1 MLPMRIWLT
10 VQKKIK
16 PNKICS
22 LDTDFVPLLIRNIT
36 QNPIRQPMKKR
47 TIFAATLVALTM
59 GTQAQVI
66 ESYQVR
72 DAVTL
77 RGPIETDSINGEGR
91 KYETKNLL
99 STAIGLNQEYYA
111 TQPMQ
116 ADTAGVITLAKADGE
131 HLIYVATTQIRT
143 DRFVKA
149 KLKVS
154 SPARW
159 EVYVD
164 GVSKMKKENAD
175 DSLDMKTTRDI
186 ALRME
191 PERNYEITIKLL
203 AHKDDKAVP
212 AFKCEVV
219 KDKGYEEANVLSG
232 HNLKKRFTLD
242 NTVYGNRVIDVA
254 ISPSGKYLL
263 TRYWNNY
270 SKGRQHVYAQLSEV
284 KTGKVLIANAKDG
297 MRWMPKS
304 DKLYYTATAAT
315 GNNVIVLNP
324 ATLTE
329 EVLLT
334 EIPADGFTW
343 APTEDYLIYY
353 PHEKGQAEQGPLKR
367 VATPRDRIPG
377 YRGRSFLA
385 KYDIKKGTTERLTY
399 GKRSTSLND
408 ISRDG
413 KKILFSTY
421 AENITVRPFGS
432 TSFYQLDLTTYAI
445 DTLVYETGFVN
456 SAKFSPDGTQVL
468 FIGSAESFDG
478 IGKNCGQ
485 HPIANDYD
493 KQAYIMDL
501 ATRKVTPITMDFA
514 PSVNFL
520 QWNAADKHIYFT
532 TDDKDEVNVYRYNT
546 TKKAFEMLPLEVSVI
561 QRFSIP
567 SQNAGMAAYYGQDD
581 HTAGVGYLFDMK
593 KMTSRLIADPM
604 KPILDEIELGETHEW
619 NFTASDGTIIHGKY
633 CLPPAFDPTKKYPL
647 IVYYYG
653 GTTPTVKGI
662 SNPYCAQLFASRDYV
677 VYVVQPSGTLG
688 YGQEFAARHVN
699 AWGKRTADDI
709 IEGTKQFCA
718 EHPYVDAERIG
729 CLGASYGGFMTQY
742 LQTQTDIFAAAVSH
756 AGISNVTSYWG
767 EGYWGYS
774 YNAIAA
780 ADSYPW
786 QNPDLFTKQGSLFN
800 ADKINTPLLLLHG
813 TVDTNVPIG
822 ESIQLFNALKIL
834 GKTVE
839 FIQVEGE
846 DHFVA
851 DYDKRVLWHNTIM
864 AWFARYL
871 QGNDKWWNDLYPER
885 HL

>member
-1 MLPMRIWLT
+1 MQRLP
-10 VQKKIK
+10 QKVKKREQTYYI
-16 PNKICS
+16 N
-22 LDTDFVPLLIRNIT
+22 T
-36 QNPIRQPMKKR
+36 MKKR
-47 TIFAATLVALTM
+47 TMLVATLVALTL

-77 RGPIETDSINGEGR
+77 REPILADSTNTEGR
-91 KYETKNLL
+91 KFDTRNLL
-99 STAIGLNQEYYA
+99 STAIGLNQDNFS
-111 TQPMQ
+111 TQTME
-116 ADTAGVITLAKADGE
+116 ADTTGFVTLVKAEGE
-131 HLIYVATTQIRT
+131 HFIYVVSTQIRA
-143 DRFVKA
+143 DRFMKGR
-149 KLKVS
+149 LKVT
-154 SPARW
+154 SPIRW
-159 EVYVD
+159 EAFVD
-164 GVSKMKKENAD
+164 GASKMKKENAE
-175 DSLDMKTTRDI
+175 DSLNVNTARDI

-191 PERNYEITIKLL
+191 PERNYEITIKFL
-203 AHKDDKAVP
+203 AHKDDKTAP
-212 AFKCEVV
+212 AFKCEVE
-219 KDKGYEEANVLSG
+219 KDKGYEEVNVFSG
-232 HNLKKRFTLD
+232 HDLKKRFTLD

-254 ISPSGKYLL
+254 VSPSGKYLL

-270 SKGRQHVYAQLSEV
+270 SKGRQHVYAQLSDV
-284 KTGKVLIANAKDG
+284 KTGKVIIANAKDG

-315 GNNVIVLNP
+315 GNNVIILDP

-343 APTEDYLIYY
+343 SPTEDFLIYY
-353 PHEKGQAEQGPLKR
+353 PNEKGQSEQGPLKR
-367 VATPRDRIPG
+367 VVTPRDRIPG
-377 YRGRSFLA
+377 FRGRSFLA

-399 GKRSTSLND
+399 GHHSTSLHD
-408 ISRDG
+408 ISKDG
-413 KKILFSTY
+413 QKILFSTY
-421 AENITVRPFGS
+421 AENVTVRPFGS
-432 TSFYQLDLTTYAI
+432 TSIYQLDLNTYAI
-445 DTLVYETGFVN
+445 DTLVYENGFVN
-456 SAKFSPDGTQVL
+456 SAKYSPDGQQVL
-468 FIGSAESFDG
+468 FLGSAESFDA
-478 IGKNCGQ
+478 IGKNCGN

-493 KQAYIMDL
+493 KQAYLMNL
-501 ATRKVTPITMDFA
+501 TTREVTPITKDFD

-520 QWNAADKHIYFT
+520 QWNVADKHIYFS
-532 TDDKDEVNVYRYNT
+532 TDDKDEVNIYRYNT
-546 TKKAFEMLPLEVSVI
+546 VKKAFEQLPLQVSVI
-561 QRFSIP
+561 QRFSLP
-567 SQNAGMAAYYGQDD
+567 SQSATVAAYYGQDD
-581 HTAGVGYLFDMK
+581 HTSGVGYLYDMK
-593 KMTSRLIADPM
+593 KKTSRLIADPM

-619 NFTASDGTIIHGKY
+619 NFTASDGTTIHGKY
-633 CLPPAFDPTKKYPL
+633 CLPPSFDPEKKYPL

-677 VYVVQPSGTLG
+677 VYVIQPSGTLG

-871 QGNDKWWNDLYPER
+871 QGTDKWWNDLYPER

>member
-1 MLPMRIWLT
+1 MNRKIML
-10 VQKKIK
+10 
-16 PNKICS
+16 
-22 LDTDFVPLLIRNIT
+22 
-36 QNPIRQPMKKR
+36 
-47 TIFAATLVALTM
+47 AATLVALAL
-59 GTQAQVI
+59 GAPAQVI
-66 ESYQVR
+66 ESFQVR
-72 DAVTL
+72 DAVTV
-77 RGPIETDSINGEGR
+77 RGPIETDSINSEGR
-91 KYETKNLL
+91 KFETRDLL
-99 STAIGLNQEYYA
+99 NTSIGLAQNNYA
-111 TQPMQ
+111 TQPMT
-116 ADTAGVITLAKADGE
+116 ADTTGFVTLDKATEE
-131 HLIYVATTQIRT
+131 HLIYIVNTQIRT
-143 DRFVKA
+143 DRFMKG
-149 KLKVS
+149 KLKVT
-154 SPARW
+154 SPVRW
-159 EVYVD
+159 EAYIN
-164 GVSKMKKENAD
+164 GVSKSKKENAD
-175 DSLDMKTTRDI
+175 DSIDVHASRDI
-186 ALRME
+186 SLRME
-191 PERNYEITIKLL
+191 PERNYEVTIKLL
-203 AHKDDKAVP
+203 AHKDDKVAP
-212 AFKCEVV
+212 IFKCEVV
-219 KDKGYEEANVLSG
+219 ADNGYEEVNVFTG
-232 HNLKKRFTLD
+232 HELKNRFTLD
-242 NTVYGNRVIDVA
+242 NTVYGNRVIDIA

-284 KTGKVLIANAKDG
+284 KSGKVLIANAKDG

-304 DKLYYTATAAT
+304 DKLYYTVTASE
-315 GNNVIVLNP
+315 GNDVILLDP
-324 ATLTE
+324 MTLTE

-334 EIPADGFTW
+334 GIPAEGFTW

-353 PHEKGQAEQGPLKR
+353 PRENGSAEQGPLKR
-367 VATPRDRIPG
+367 VVTPRDRIPG
-377 YRGRSFLA
+377 HRGRSFLA

-399 GKRSTSLND
+399 GKRSSYLND

-413 KKILFSTY
+413 TKILFSTS
-421 AENITVRPFGS
+421 AENMTERPFGN
-432 TSFYQLDLTTYAI
+432 TSIYQLNLNSYKI
-445 DTLVYETGFVN
+445 DTLVYESGFVDN
-456 SAKFSPDGTQVL
+456 AKYSPDGTQVL
-468 FIGSAESFDG
+468 FIGSAEAFDG
-478 IGKNCGQ
+478 IGKNCGK

-493 KQAYIMDL
+493 KQAFIMNL
-501 ATRKVTPITMDFA
+501 ATRELTPITKEFN

-520 QWNAADKHIYFT
+520 QWNVADKHIYFS
-532 TDDKDEVNVYRYNT
+532 TDDKDEVNIYRYNT
-546 TKKAFEMLPLEVSVI
+546 TKRAFELLPLEVSVI
-561 QRFSIP
+561 QRFTLP
-567 SQNAGMAAYYGQDD
+567 SQSASMAAYYGQDD
-581 HTAGVGYLFDMK
+581 HTSGVAYLFDMK

-619 NFTASDGTIIHGKY
+619 NFTASDGTTIHGKY
-633 CLPPAFDPTKKYPL
+633 CLPPSFDPEKKYPL

-662 SNPYCAQLFASRDYV
+662 SNPYCAQLFASRNYI
-677 VYVVQPSGTLG
+677 VYVIQPSGTIG
-688 YGQEFAARHVN
+688 YGQEFSARHVN

-709 IEGTKQFCA
+709 IEGTKQFCK
-718 EHPYVDAERIG
+718 EHPYVDSEHIG

-834 GKTVE
+834 GKPVE

-846 DHFVA
+846 NHFVS

-871 QGNDKWWNDLYPER
+871 QGCEKWWNDLYPKR

>member
-1 MLPMRIWLT
+1 
-10 VQKKIK
+10 
-16 PNKICS
+16 
-22 LDTDFVPLLIRNIT
+22 
-36 QNPIRQPMKKR
+36 MKKR
-47 TIFAATLVALTM
+47 LLLAATLVAGCLS
-59 GTQAQVI
+59 TQAQVI
-66 ESYQVR
+66 ESFQVR

-77 RGPIETDSINGEGR
+77 RTPVLTDSINTEGR
-91 KYETKNLL
+91 KYETRDLL
-99 STAIGLNQEYYA
+99 GTAIGLNQDNYPTRAME
-111 TQPMQ
+111 
-116 ADTAGVITLAKADGE
+116 ADTAGFVTLAAADGE
-131 HLIYVATTQIRT
+131 HLIYVVSTNIRA
-143 DRFVKA
+143 DRFMKGR
-149 KLKVS
+149 LKVT
-154 SPARW
+154 SPVRW
-159 EVYVD
+159 EAFVD
-164 GVSKMKKENAD
+164 EASKMKKENAE
-175 DSLDMKTTRDI
+175 DSINTKAARDI
-186 ALRME
+186 PLRME
-191 PERNYEITIKLL
+191 PEHDYTITIKFL
-203 AHKDDKAVP
+203 AHKDDKAAP

-219 KDKGYEEANVLSG
+219 KDKGYESVNVYSG
-232 HNLKKRFTLD
+232 HDLKKRFNLD
-242 NTVYGNRVIDVA
+242 NTVYGNRIIDVNL
-254 ISPSGKYLL
+254 SPSGKYLY
-263 TRYWNNY
+263 TRYWYNY
-270 SKGRQHVYAQLSEV
+270 SKGRQYVYAQLTDT

-304 DKLYYTATAAT
+304 DKMYYTATAAT
-315 GNNVIVLNP
+315 GNNVIILDP

-329 EVLLT
+329 QVLLT
-334 EIPADGFTW
+334 EIPAESFTW
-343 APTEDYLIYY
+343 SPTEDYLIYY
-353 PHEKGQAEQGPLKR
+353 PSEKGQAEQGPLKR
-367 VATPRDRIPG
+367 IVTPRDRIPG
-377 YRGRSFLA
+377 FRGRSFLA

-408 ISRDG
+408 ISKDG
-413 KKILFSTY
+413 AKILFSTY
-421 AENITVRPFGS
+421 AENVTERPFGS
-432 TSFYQLDLTTYAI
+432 TSIYQLHLDTYKI
-445 DTLVYETGFVN
+445 DTLVYENGFVN
-456 SAKFSPDGTQVL
+456 SAKYSPDGTQVL

-478 IGKNCGQ
+478 IGKNCGS

-493 KQAYIMDL
+493 KQAYIMNL
-501 ATRKVTPITMDFA
+501 ATREVTPITKDFA
-514 PSVNFL
+514 PSVSFL
-520 QWNAADKHIYFT
+520 QWNVADKHIYFT
-532 TDDKDEVNVYRYNT
+532 ADDKDEVNIYRYNT
-546 TKKAFEMLPLEVSVI
+546 AKKAFEQMPLEVSVI
-561 QRFSIP
+561 QRFSLP
-567 SQNAGMAAYYGQDD
+567 SQSASMAAYYGQDD

-593 KMTSRLIADPM
+593 KKASRLIGDPM
-604 KPILDEIELGETHEW
+604 KPILDDIELGETHEW
-619 NFTASDGTIIHGKY
+619 NFIASDGTTIHGKY
-633 CLPPAFDPTKKYPL
+633 CLPPSFDPAKKYPL

-677 VYVVQPSGTLG
+677 VYVIQPSGTLG

-709 IEGTKQFCA
+709 IEGTKKFCE

-834 GKTVE
+834 GKEVE

-851 DYDKRVLWHNTIM
+851 DYAKRVLWHNTIM

-871 QGNDKWWNDLYPER
+871 QDRPEWWNDLYPQR

>member
-1 MLPMRIWLT
+1 MKRKIML
-10 VQKKIK
+10 
-16 PNKICS
+16 
-22 LDTDFVPLLIRNIT
+22 
-36 QNPIRQPMKKR
+36 
-47 TIFAATLVALTM
+47 AATLVALALSA
-59 GTQAQVI
+59 QAQVI
-66 ESYQVR
+66 KSYQVR
-72 DAVTL
+72 DAVTV
-77 RGPIETDSINGEGR
+77 RGPIETDSINTEGR
-91 KYETKNLL
+91 KYDIRNLL
-99 STAIGLNQEYYA
+99 GTAIGLNQENFA
-111 TQPMQ
+111 TQVMEV
-116 ADTAGVITLAKADGE
+116 DTTGFVTLARAEGE
-131 HLIYVATTQIRT
+131 HLIYVVSTQVRA
-143 DRFVKA
+143 DRFMRGQ
-149 KLKVS
+149 LEIT
-154 SPARW
+154 SPVRW
-159 EVYVD
+159 EAFVN
-164 GVSKMKKENAD
+164 GASKMKKENAE
-175 DSLDMKTTRDI
+175 DSLSMKSLRNI
-186 ALRME
+186 PLRME
-191 PERNYEITIKLL
+191 PEHNYEIIIKLFV
-203 AHKDDKAVP
+203 HKDDKVAP
-212 AFKCEVV
+212 AFKCEIVAA
-219 KDKGYEEANVLSG
+219 KGYEEVNVLTG
-232 HNLKKRFTLD
+232 HDLKKRFAIE

-254 ISPSGKYLL
+254 ISPSGKYLY

-270 SKGRQHVYAQLSEV
+270 SKGRQHVYAQLTDT

-304 DKLYYTATAAT
+304 DKMYYTATAAT
-315 GNNVIVLNP
+315 GNNVILFDP
-324 ATLTE
+324 ATFTE
-329 EVLLT
+329 EVLLK
-334 EIPADGFTW
+334 EIPAENFTW
-343 APTEDYLIYY
+343 APTEDFLIYY
-353 PHEKGQAEQGPLKR
+353 PSEKGQVEQGPLKR
-367 VATPRDRIPG
+367 VMTPRDRIPG
-377 YRGRSFLA
+377 FRGRSFLA

-399 GKRSTSLND
+399 GNHTTSLQD
-408 ISRDG
+408 ISKDG
-413 KKILFSTY
+413 SKILFSTS
-421 AENITVRPFGS
+421 AENVTARPFGS
-432 TSFYQLDLTTYAI
+432 TSIYQLDLNTYKI
-445 DTLVYETGFVN
+445 DTLVYESGFVN
-456 SAKFSPDGTQVL
+456 SSKYSPDGKQAL
-468 FIGSAESFDG
+468 FFGSAESFDG
-478 IGKNCGQ
+478 IGKNCGN

-501 ATRKVTPITMDFA
+501 ATREVTPITKDFN

-520 QWNAADKHIYFT
+520 QWNVADKHIYFS
-532 TDDKDEVNVYRYNT
+532 TDDKDEVNIYRYNT
-546 TKKAFEMLPLEVSVI
+546 TKKVFEQLPLQVSVI
-561 QRFSIP
+561 QKFSLP
-567 SQNAGMAAYYGQDD
+567 SQSATTAAYYGQDD
-581 HTAGVGYLFDMK
+581 YTSGVGYLYDVK
-593 KMTSRLIADPM
+593 KKTSRLIADPM
-604 KPILDEIELGETHEW
+604 KPILDEIELGDIHEW
-619 NFTASDGTIIHGKY
+619 NFTASDGTTIHGKY
-633 CLPPAFDPTKKYPL
+633 CLPPSFDPEKKYPL

-662 SNPYCAQLFASRDYV
+662 SNPYCAQLFASRGYV

-718 EHPYVDAERIG
+718 EHPYVDTERIG

-871 QGNDKWWNDLYPER
+871 QGTDKWWNDLYPER
-885 HL
+885 YL